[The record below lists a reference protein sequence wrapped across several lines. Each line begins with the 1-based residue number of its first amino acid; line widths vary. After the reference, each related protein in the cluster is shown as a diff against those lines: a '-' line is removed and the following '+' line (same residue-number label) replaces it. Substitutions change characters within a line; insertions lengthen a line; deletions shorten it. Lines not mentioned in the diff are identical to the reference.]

1 MFSISLAFGIAT
13 LKLGAIF
20 TYLPILNWAPRN
32 AADSSFAVF
41 MLFREYKSS
50 NRTNKDMH
58 WGRFTMANRE
68 FKSAEL
74 KRLPYPIFPVR

>member
-13 LKLGAIF
+13 LKLGAILA
-20 TYLPILNWAPRN
+20 YLPSLICAPKII
-32 AADSSFAVF
+32 ADSSFAQF
-41 MLFREYKSS
+41 HPFLEYNSS

-58 WGRFTMANRE
+58 LGKFTMANRE

-74 KRLPYPIFPVR
+74 KRLP